1 MLKIHRNAK
10 IGNLRHQFCEVKKL
24 ECSSIKFLFDGQRV
38 RDQDTANSLGLMDGD
53 IIEAFKEMKGGGWE
67 KNKRKNISEDRDKI
81 LDVLE
86 SCSVEEESSESD
98 EEVHEPNVHLE
109 ERDEKNNLTTETTRL
124 KFEEKSTSKSKEDEY
139 KSVDENQEMQN
150 VETIFSDSQ
159 KQKLEDESE
168 NDTDNRSFSEEEEE
182 STEN

>member
-1 MLKIHRNAK
+1 MLKIHKNAK
-10 IGNLRHQFCEVKKL
+10 IENLRHQFCKVKKL
-24 ECSSIKFLFDGQRV
+24 ECASIKFLFDGQRV
-38 RDQDTANSLGLMDGD
+38 QDQDTANSLGLLDGD

-124 KFEEKSTSKSKEDEY
+124 KFEEKSISESKEDEY
-139 KSVDENQEMQN
+139 KSSWFVTHLN
-150 VETIFSDSQ
+150 VGIFFYY
-159 KQKLEDESE
+159 EA
-168 NDTDNRSFSEEEEE
+168 NGCPFS
-182 STEN
+182 TRMATL